1 MSPAVTPKERPLA
14 VVGLGGWARSGKDVI
29 ADELVN
35 GYGWV
40 KVGMS
45 DALNDALLALDPIVE
60 PYTGW
65 SYSDHLKR
73 CGGDYAKA
81 KKLPEVRNLL
91 QRLGTDV
98 VRDLI
103 DPDAWVKLTLRTIGK
118 LHEAGHDKIVV
129 TGIRFKNEL
138 KMIQELNGWPI
149 WVSRSTVD
157 PANSHPSEFALNP
170 LHFSLEVANDGD
182 DFVAPRQR
190 AHYIN
195 QLATAE
201 TGGTDGPTQ
210 V

>member
-1 MSPAVTPKERPLA
+1 MAGLS

-29 ADELVN
+29 ADELVD

-45 DALNDALLALDPIVE
+45 DVLNDALLALDPIVE

-65 SYSDHLKR
+65 RYSEHLKR

-81 KKLPEVRNLL
+81 KKLPEVRGLL

-103 DPDAWVKLTLRTIGK
+103 DPDAWVRLTRQRIME
-118 LHEAGHDKIVV
+118 LHEAGHSKIVV

-138 KMIQELNGWPI
+138 AMIQELNGWPI

-157 PANSHPSEFALNP
+157 PANSHPSEFALTALQFP
-170 LHFSLEVANDGD
+170 LEVSNEGT

-195 QLATAE
+195 QLAT
-201 TGGTDGPTQ
+201 DG
-210 V
+210 